1 MAKFSLILAT
11 LGRTVEL
18 DNFLKSLKNQTYKN
32 FELIIVDQNDK
43 ISIDNI
49 VTKYNQFFPIKHI
62 KIKEKGLSLARNV
75 GLRYIKDIDQKIV
88 AFPDDD
94 CEYPPQL
101 LENVKE
107 AFEEKKGFKI
117 ITGIAIDKEKK
128 IPSSGKWKNSSC
140 EISSK
145 NIFQTAIS
153 FTIFI
158 NFFDKKI
165 LFFDERLGIG
175 APFGS
180 TEETDYIYRL
190 LKRGYKGFYYPE
202 KIVVYHPL
210 KGLNFSKI
218 QDRKRAFSYS
228 MGMGAFFK
236 KHLIKGKDFCLIP
249 SFLRLFFVRPIGG
262 MLLGLGK
269 LNLGMFLYY
278 KNVFIGRW
286 KGLIKYK

>member
-1 MAKFSLILAT
+1 MRFSLVLAT
-11 LGRTVEL
+11 LGRTKEL
-18 DNFLKSLKNQTYKN
+18 DNFLRSLKSQTYKN
-32 FELIIVDQNDK
+32 FEVIIIDQNDK

-49 VTKYNQFFPIKHI
+49 VDKYKRFFSVKHI

-75 GLRYIKDIDQKIV
+75 GLKHIKDINQKIV

-117 ITGIAIDKEKK
+117 ITGISIDQEKK
-128 IPSSGKWKNSSC
+128 IPSNGKWKVNSC

-145 NIFQTAIS
+145 NIFQALTS

-158 NFFDKKI
+158 NFSGEKMQ
-165 LFFDERLGIG
+165 FFDEKLGIG

-180 TEETDYIYRL
+180 AEEMDYIYRL
-190 LKRGYKGFYYPE
+190 LRKGYKGFYYPE

-210 KGLNFSKI
+210 KGLNFSKV

-228 MGMGAFFK
+228 MGMGSLFK
-236 KHLIKGKDFCLIP
+236 KHLIKGKDFCLVP
-249 SFLRLFFVRPIGG
+249 SFLNLLFVRPIGG
-262 MLLGLGK
+262 MLLGLLR